1 MLNNKEKQLL
11 RKIAQKQRALF
22 QIGKDNIS
30 ENMIKSIS
38 DSLEAHELV
47 KISILKTATI
57 PIREAAYDIAAA
69 TRSEI
74 IMIIGRTMVLY
85 RRSKKNLMGL

>member
-69 TRSEI
+69 THSEI

-85 RRSKKNLMGL
+85 RRSKKNLMEL

>member
-11 RKIAQKQRALF
+11 RKAAQKQRALF

-47 KISILKTATI
+47 KISILKTATV
-57 PIREAAYDIAAA
+57 PVREAAYDIAAA
-69 TRSEI
+69 THSEI
-74 IMIIGRTMVLY
+74 VTIIGRTMVLY
-85 RRSKKNLMGL
+85 RRSKKNLMEL